1 MRVRRFEL
9 RLIGSALVA
18 CWAVAAGLI
27 LLAYR
32 PGGPFDVIVGILAMV
47 PIGIALAG
55 VIWPPVTRGDRSFPA
70 MVWLGIGALLFLF
83 PSIKGILDQLV
94 ALGSQTLLP
103 SLESAYPWVLALL
116 ATSLFSGFG
125 MARRMDGGDAPRRR
139 RLAGGTAIAVVAT
152 VLSGA
157 AFVTVAVANDI
168 MLRDA
173 TASASRFG
181 PTTGSDQPPM
191 CDVAL
196 AAGATARVDLRL
208 AASVDLRPIG
218 TVELSGLRV
227 GSDFRWQAYVA
238 STSELGRYGMARS
251 GDRAWLLQ
259 PGGRWRPAVAA
270 TGTQDTVDV
279 RALEAALT
287 PDYRATAEDRGVEV
301 IEGARAR
308 RCRIAIDGP
317 VFAAAFPQVRWL
329 IGPADLHRW
338 RGQLDYWVFLD
349 GQLGQVTGSVNGE
362 AAGLVPEAL
371 QGTVEVR
378 LTATERGADFVI
390 YPPAQ

>member
-1 MRVRRFEL
+1 MHEAMVSQTASLGFANARRSNIVDAL
-9 RLIGSALVA
+9 RLLPV
-18 CWAVAAGLI
+18 
-27 LLAYR
+27 R
-32 PGGPFDVIVGILAMV
+32 
-47 PIGIALAG
+47 G
-55 VIWPPVTRGDRSFPA
+55 VHR
-70 MVWLGIGALLFLF
+70 
-83 PSIKGILDQLV
+83 
-94 ALGSQTLLP
+94 
-103 SLESAYPWVLALL
+103 
-116 ATSLFSGFG
+116 
-125 MARRMDGGDAPRRR
+125 
-139 RLAGGTAIAVVAT
+139 AGGTAIAVMAT
-152 VLSGA
+152 VVSGA

-173 TASASRFG
+173 TAGASRFG

-208 AASVDLRPIG
+208 AASVDLRLIG

-251 GDRAWLLQ
+251 GDRAWLLR
-259 PGGRWRPAVAA
+259 PGGRWRPSVTS
-270 TGTQDTVDV
+270 TGTEDTVDL

>member
-9 RLIGSALVA
+9 RLIGSALVV
-18 CWAVAAGLI
+18 CWAMAAGLI

-32 PGGPFDVIVGILAMV
+32 PGGPFDVIVGVLAMA

-55 VIWPPVTRGDRSFPA
+55 VIWPPLARGDLSFPA
-70 MVWLGIGALLFLF
+70 MVWLGIGALLFLV
-83 PSIKGILDQLV
+83 PSIRGVLDQLV

-103 SLESAYPWVLALL
+103 SLESAYPWILALL

-125 MARRMDGGDAPRRR
+125 IARRIEGGNALRRR
-139 RLAGGTAIAVVAT
+139 RLAAGTAIAVVAT

-157 AFVTVAVANDI
+157 AFAAVAVANDI
-168 MLRDA
+168 ALRDA
-173 TASASRFG
+173 TADSSRFG
-181 PTTGSDQPPM
+181 PTTGADQPPL
-191 CDVAL
+191 CDVPL
-196 AAGATARVDLRL
+196 AAGETARLDMRL
-208 AASVDLRPIG
+208 SASVDLRPIG

-227 GSDFRWQAYVA
+227 GNDFRWLAYLA
-238 STSELGRYGMARS
+238 STREIGRYGAARS
-251 GDRAWLLQ
+251 GDRAWLLG
-259 PGGRWRPAVAA
+259 PGSRWRQSAGA
-270 TGTQDTVDV
+270 TGTEDTVDLH
-279 RALEAALT
+279 ALEAALT
-287 PDYRATAEDRGVEV
+287 PDYRSTAEDRGVEV

-317 VFAAAFPQVRWL
+317 VFAAAFPQARWL
-329 IGPADLHRW
+329 IGRADLHRW

-362 AAGLVPEAL
+362 AAELVPDAL

-378 LTATERGADFVI
+378 LTATERGRRFVI

>member
-32 PGGPFDVIVGILAMV
+32 PGGPFDVIVGILAMA
-47 PIGIALAG
+47 PIGIAVAG

-70 MVWLGIGALLFLF
+70 MIWLGIGALLFLF
-83 PSIKGILDQLV
+83 PSIQGILNQLV

-125 MARRMDGGDAPRRR
+125 IARRMEGGDAPRRR
-139 RLAGGTAIAVVAT
+139 RFGAGTAIAVVAT

-157 AFVTVAVANDI
+157 AFATVAVANDV

-173 TASASRFG
+173 TAIASRFG
-181 PTTGSDQPPM
+181 PTTGPDQPPM

-196 AAGATARVDLRL
+196 AAGATARLNMRL
-208 AASVDLRPIG
+208 VASVDLRLIG

-227 GSDFRWQAYVA
+227 GSDYRWQAYVA

-259 PGGRWRPAVAA
+259 PGGRWRPSVAA
-270 TGTQDTVDV
+270 TGTGDTVDL

-287 PDYRATAEDRGVEV
+287 PDYRSTAENRGVEV

-349 GQLGQVTGSVNGE
+349 GQLGQLTGSVNGD
-362 AAGLVPEAL
+362 AAELVPGAL
-371 QGTVEVR
+371 QGTIEVR
-378 LTATERGADFVI
+378 LTATERGGDFVI

>member
-32 PGGPFDVIVGILAMV
+32 PGGPFDVIVGVLAMT
-47 PIGIALAG
+47 PIGIAVTG

-70 MVWLGIGALLFLF
+70 MIWLGIGALLFLV
-83 PSIKGILDQLV
+83 PSIRGVLDQLV

-103 SLESAYPWVLALL
+103 SLESAYPWLLALL

-125 MARRMDGGDAPRRR
+125 IARRMDGGDAPRRR
-139 RLAGGTAIAVVAT
+139 RLAAGTAIAVAAT

-157 AFVTVAVANDI
+157 AFATLAVANDV

-173 TASASRFG
+173 TATASRFG
-181 PTTGSDQPPM
+181 PTTGPDQPPR
-191 CDVAL
+191 CDAAL
-196 AAGATARVDLRL
+196 AAGATARLDMRL
-208 AASVDLRPIG
+208 VASVDLRPIG
-218 TVELSGLRV
+218 TVELFGLRV

-238 STSELGRYGMARS
+238 STRELGQYGMARS

-259 PGGRWRPAVAA
+259 PGGRWRPSVAT
-270 TGTQDTVDV
+270 TGTEDTVDV

-287 PDYRATAEDRGVEV
+287 PDYRSTAEDRGVEV

-317 VFAAAFPQVRWL
+317 VFAAAFPQARWL
-329 IGPADLHRW
+329 IGLADLHRW

-378 LTATERGADFVI
+378 LTATERGRDVVI